1 MCSIC
6 SDDAAT
12 TVAYQYLDY
21 ELHGIINFISN
32 QGCCVTHI
40 PTYTLKYKYAD
51 FCLNHVSLPC
61 MFYNIKPDC
70 TPLGLMAS
78 VLRKRF
84 HLWFGISAQKE
95 IPFMVDLCI
104 SYDTQLMAVCLLV
117 TFHC

>member
-51 FCLNHVSLPC
+51 FCMLSCLA
-61 MFYNIKPDC
+61 YKPSGTSRDIYFSKHTC
-70 TPLGLMAS
+70 HND
-78 VLRKRF
+78 V
-84 HLWFGISAQKE
+84 
-95 IPFMVDLCI
+95 
-104 SYDTQLMAVCLLV
+104 
-117 TFHC
+117 